1 MSKEANKGKEPEKK
15 DIETAEEAAC
25 EISEAVAEDAAEE
38 GAAAVAE
45 DTAEEGSAAVQEADA
60 EEAAMDEVA
69 DEVINLLKKSEKAQ
83 EEEAAEEAA
92 AKSDKSDKSA
102 PKAKTAKQIAVEN
115 AKFRNLPFIEK
126 CKRDPV
132 IPVSIL
138 LAFIAILAAGIY
150 FILPD
155 SLYPS
160 MGMTP
165 VEFKKAFNSTEI
177 ANYLVSSNN
186 FIGYGDITYVDPSV
200 NPDLLGD
207 KATVKGNLEYV
218 DFFAGEAPNYSY
230 SGVEGAAR
238 KTDGNIAYVR
248 VYTLFDKD
256 PVSMYLANTLQT
268 LYPELSI
275 RDAVNMALKIMNNYD
290 ENNDKFDVKGDYAI
304 RLVPVYQGEV
314 PYIVIDVL
322 PRAAVRKSRIRSEI
336 DQLTMPEDAAD
347 NAAESIENAVEST

>member
-15 DIETAEEAAC
+15 DIENAEEAVE
-25 EISEAVAEDAAEE
+25 EISEAVTADAVEEASAENAAEE
-38 GAAAVAE
+38 V
-45 DTAEEGSAAVQEADA
+45 VDA

-69 DEVINLLKKSEKAQ
+69 DEVINLFKKSEKAQ

-200 NPDLLGD
+200 KPELLGD
-207 KATVKGNLEYV
+207 KATIKGNLEYV
-218 DFFAGEAPNYSY
+218 DFFAAEAPNYSY

-275 RDAVNMALKIMNNYD
+275 RDAVNMAVKIMNNYD

-322 PRAAVRKSRIRSEI
+322 PRAAVKKFRIRYEI
-336 DQLTMPEDAAD
+336 DQMTMPEDVAE
-347 NAAESIENAVEST
+347 NVAESIENAVEST